1 MTTQIFCPSD
11 VHYLCKS
18 CSSLFV
24 LLPGLQHLLRG
35 FRHTQMARQNKLEV
49 DDIENEEANSWQE
62 TLTNAVMHLVAIFL
76 QVILDAALE
85 EVQLGF
91 QLLREAEHTVLTP
104 GQVGVV
110 AQEAQP
116 WGRGEGGQ
124 GNNETVWN
132 TTSIVRC
139 KTENKYLGL
148 LRHKPVLSLC
158 LGITCIMTHINVT

>member
-11 VHYLCKS
+11 VYYLCKS

-35 FRHTQMARQNKLEV
+35 FGHTQMARQNKLEV
-49 DDIENEEANSWQE
+49 DDIQNEEANSWQE

-85 EVQLGF
+85 EVQLGL

-116 WGRGEGGQ
+116 
-124 GNNETVWN
+124 
-132 TTSIVRC
+132 
-139 KTENKYLGL
+139 
-148 LRHKPVLSLC
+148 
-158 LGITCIMTHINVT
+158 